1 MMLVSGLSVDF
12 PFLAQSWLT
21 WSWLCSVPVGT
32 RRGAE
37 SGRPVFCLEFFSLG

>member
-21 WSWLCSVPVGT
+21 WSWLRSSF
-32 RRGAE
+32 A
-37 SGRPVFCLEFFSLG
+37 FI